1 MSWSS
6 GSVMFSA
13 IVEAMKENVEDSEI
27 REAIYN
33 ILIDVFED
41 YDCDTLDEC
50 VGSDYAFDNAY
61 ESRYP
66 SEGEEVEEV
75 EDGLKEL

>member
-13 IVEAMKENVEDSEI
+13 IVEAMKENVEDSEV
-27 REAIYN
+27 REVIYN

-41 YDCDTLDEC
+41 YHCATLDEC
-50 VGSDYAFDNAY
+50 VGSDYAFDNVY
-61 ESRYP
+61 ECRYP
-66 SEGEEVEEV
+66 SEDEEI
-75 EDGLKEL
+75 EDEDELKEL